1 MQPMQGLPS
10 PLINGWQMCDNMI
23 IPVLMTKEAAPVG
36 IMELTVCKCEKSSCR
51 PNHHCICRKKTRS
64 HALKD
69 AGAWVM
75 RAAKIHILYAPIN
88 VKPEGGDPGH
98 MWGI

>member
-10 PLINGWQMCDNMI
+10 PLINGWQMCDNAI

-51 PNHHCICRKKTRS
+51 CNNTVAFAEKNEIPCT
-64 HALKD
+64 
-69 AGAWVM
+69 
-75 RAAKIHILYAPIN
+75 
-88 VKPEGGDPGH
+88 EGCECMGDESCQNPH
-98 MWGI
+98 TLQVLSDDSSDKEA